1 MALTD
6 TAIRKTK
13 PADNPFKLADSSGLY
28 LLIKLNGSK
37 LWYMKY
43 CIDGKKKKL
52 AFGPYPEISLLQARW
67 LREAAHNNIHA
78 GVDPAA
84 VK

>member
-13 PADNPFKLADSSGLY
+13 PTEKPFKLADSSGLY
-28 LLIKLNGSK
+28 LLIKPNGSK

-43 CIDGKKKKL
+43 RIDSKEKKL
-52 AFGPYPEISLLQARW
+52 AFGP
-67 LREAAHNNIHA
+67 
-78 GVDPAA
+78 
-84 VK
+84 